1 MFAVDKLLLYSIR
14 LPAMGSPATL
24 KKISTQL
31 NISISTV
38 SRALKNHPDISENT
52 KRKVKELALLMEYEP
67 NAYAV
72 NLRTNKSRV
81 FGLIVPVISNLF
93 YDSFIAAVEEE
104 ARKHGYSLIIL
115 QSGDDPLQEAENLKL
130 CKLNRV
136 DGVFISLVA
145 DSNSS
150 MLYKK
155 LKESGTPVIFFDKV
169 PEDDQFD
176 RICMADEEAAT
187 MAANT
192 ILKYK
197 KKKIL
202 ALMGNPEL
210 SITRRRMEAYL
221 KVIHNDPGAPVVE
234 IAYCLNSAEAKKTT
248 AEALSKKKRPDHIFC
263 MSDEL
268 LIGAMKSIQQTD
280 LVIPADI
287 SVLAISNGFI
297 PGLFKPEITYVET
310 SGFELGKLSVKRM
323 LENMEGPTA
332 SRSIL
337 LPSRLVTG
345 GSL

>member
-1 MFAVDKLLLYSIR
+1 MFAVEKLLLYSIR
-14 LPAMGSPATL
+14 LPLMGSPATL

-67 NAYAV
+67 NSYAV

-104 ARKHGYSLIIL
+104 ARKNGYSLIIL

-136 DGVFISLVA
+136 DGVFISLVPE
-145 DSNSS
+145 SNSGP
-150 MLYKK
+150 LYNKF
-155 LKESGTPVIFFDKV
+155 KETGTPVIFFDKV
-169 PEDDQFD
+169 PEDTGFD
-176 RICMADEEAAT
+176 TICMADEEAAT
-187 MAANT
+187 LAANT

-197 KKKIL
+197 KKKVL
-202 ALMGNPEL
+202 ALLGNPDL
-210 SITRRRMEAYL
+210 SITRKRKDAFL
-221 KVIHNDPGAPVVE
+221 KVFEKEKSPPTLDIRH
-234 IAYCLNSAEAKKTT
+234 CLNSAEARKIT
-248 AEALSKKKRPDHIFC
+248 AEVLGKKNSPDHIFC

-268 LIGAMKSIQQTD
+268 LIGAMKSIYQTD
-280 LVIPADI
+280 LHIPDDI

-297 PGLFKPEITYVET
+297 PGLYKPEVTYIET

-332 SRSIL
+332 SRSII
-337 LPSRLVTG
+337 LPSRLVVG